1 MPSKDLASNGKYD
14 CKHGSHWSQQGEFA
28 GVAVD
33 IWIQH
38 DQSREAAHGGGWCLS
53 DCGLWESSTSLLHL
67 WKDWH
72 SSLFCPSKT
81 VTGQG
86 NTDGEK
92 EAGTYQDQVQKMESS
107 HSHSSTDDSGEY
119 CSWLHVK
126 LNPHRKQR
134 RDAGVTPK
142 SLKLAAGDKGGS
154 CFEVLADMESLDT
167 SLSTSKFIRNQQGC
181 VLVKPI
187 SHRST
192 TRPFP
197 LAKSSIR

>member
-1 MPSKDLASNGKYD
+1 MCLTQLYVVALSCIPNLPISRCHPKILLAMGNMIVNTVHIDLNKENLQELLWTYGFSTTSQGKPLMVVD
-14 CKHGSHWSQQGEFA
+14 
-28 GVAVD
+28 GV
-33 IWIQH
+33 
-38 DQSREAAHGGGWCLS
+38 LS
-53 DCGLWESSTSLLHL
+53 DGGLWESSTSLLHL
-67 WKDWH
+67 WKGWH

-107 HSHSSTDDSGEY
+107 HSHSSTDDSGGY

-142 SLKLAAGDKGGS
+142 SLKLAAGDEGGS
-154 CFEVLADMESLDT
+154 CF
-167 SLSTSKFIRNQQGC
+167 
-181 VLVKPI
+181 
-187 SHRST
+187 
-192 TRPFP
+192 
-197 LAKSSIR
+197 